1 MKYPHSVS
9 QLVSKIEGSHE
20 DLLDL
25 FNELEMGGLLIRREQ
40 RQKRGRPQ
48 CIMETT
54 ALGEHF
60 IQGYADLMKLQLRSN
75 VSDIRAAVHQAELAK
90 RLEESGIS
98 PYTRFNEVVEL
109 ARNISNTAQHNT
121 TAR

>member
-1 MKYPHSVS
+1 MKYPSSVS

-25 FNELEMGGLLIRREQ
+25 FKELEMGGLLTRREQ
-40 RQKRGRPQ
+40 KQRRGRPQ

-54 ALGEHF
+54 TLGEHF
-60 IQGYADLMKLQLRSN
+60 IQGYKRLMKLQLRSN
-75 VSDIRAAVHQAELAK
+75 LSDIRAAVHQAELAK

-98 PYTRFNEVVEL
+98 PYTRFNEIVEL
-109 ARNISNTAQHNT
+109 ARNISNAAQRNTA
-121 TAR
+121 AR